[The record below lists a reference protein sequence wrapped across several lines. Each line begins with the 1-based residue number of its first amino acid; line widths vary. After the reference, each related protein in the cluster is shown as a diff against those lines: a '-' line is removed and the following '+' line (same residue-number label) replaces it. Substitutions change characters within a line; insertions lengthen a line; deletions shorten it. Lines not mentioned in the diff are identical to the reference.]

1 MKIWRKEGKSDCVCS
16 QGAAAV
22 QSIMMPAHE
31 MAGTFAV
38 KKTARGNASGALL
51 EQGAQ
56 LAPPSSNDTFSD
68 FHKFVAQYADSDIGK
83 ELKAAELQ
91 DERADPK
98 KRGRHRRH
106 LEARSR
112 MLDDIKT
119 SDHRNRLRKRDQSSS
134 KSSAAATTASRGSSS
149 SVQRSAPVPNAR
161 TSSRA
166 ANTDF
171 ARRAN
176 AVAGA
181 IGGGAGGGGGG
192 GSTARGGGGG
202 SSEASAI
209 EALKTQL
216 ERAQNDADEY
226 KADLRQLR
234 AENDTLRADNV
245 KLSAKLAEA
254 KAGRGGSSAS
264 SDEKVEKYK
273 AKVAKLED
281 EVKKYKSER
290 DRVKKERD
298 DYKARLRAA
307 ESSGGG
313 GGGSNAGTAQFD
325 DHYARDETP
334 NLGPSFE
341 QYDDSE

>member
-1 MKIWRKEGKSDCVCS
+1 
-16 QGAAAV
+16 
-22 QSIMMPAHE
+22 MMPAHE

-134 KSSAAATTASRGSSS
+134 KSAAATTASRGSSS

-181 IGGGAGGGGGG
+181 IGGGGNGGG

-202 SSEASAI
+202 SEASAI

-226 KADLRQLR
+226 KADVRQLR

-254 KAGRGGSSAS
+254 KAGRGGSSS
-264 SDEKVEKYK
+264 TDEKVEKYK

-281 EVKKYKSER
+281 DVKKYKAER

-313 GGGSNAGTAQFD
+313 GGGGGSGAGTAQFD
-325 DHYARDETP
+325 DHYARDEAP